1 MQHVLLAGVRCD
13 SRLER
18 TASTHVSSGLDC
30 MHYRFVDSVTDPP
43 DTKQWH
49 SEELWYLYTPLYIP
63 LMMLL
68 EAGKL
73 PRHFLTLS
81 TFFITF
87 LYHSCVLISRFVG
100 HNSHARASHTIHR
113 RLPECFLSFAP
124 PEDMLETEVVPSPC
138 LQNGHVSFGNFNNF
152 SKTRFVSKRP
162 KINSQKRWSCLVL
175 VLARAMVKSARPV
188 LSRWPTVP
196 DCVQGAEPDVVPC
209 HRCNHPC
216 RNAVVCLFAQNMFF
230 ENKKS
235 WKSSKNKNSC

>member
-1 MQHVLLAGVRCD
+1 MYSWLAYGVTLVWNGLLLPTYHQAWIAC
-13 SRLER
+13 
-18 TASTHVSSGLDC
+18 TIASSILS
-30 MHYRFVDSVTDPP
+30 
-43 DTKQWH
+43 Q
-49 SEELWYLYTPLYIP
+49 TPQTRSNGIARNFGNYIP